1 MFKNFK
7 NQGPADNVLVYLTV
21 FIQHCLRDIGLIR
34 GTRDKAAAE
43 KVVATLVKEQI
54 PNFDDEK
61 FFMSPLLDSSKPN
74 DVTKAKKYLMD
85 VKEECAKR
93 LLEIL
98 WHPEHG
104 DIDLKF
110 WLVFGKKNFVGYKF
124 NNKIGL

>member
-1 MFKNFK
+1 
-7 NQGPADNVLVYLTV
+7 
-21 FIQHCLRDIGLIR
+21 LIR

-85 VKEECAKR
+85 AKEECAKR